1 MIFSLHTYAGLS
13 DKQLYDYLL
22 TSNVRPCSTT
32 INTPRYVQ
40 SRHRALYTIVSTK
53 EFCNMNDT
61 SESKT
66 IHRAIIVVAMG
77 FLALALVFSARAA
90 LGLAMPIWES
100 ELGWSRG
107 YVSNVAAVALLI
119 MAIASPISGFILDRK
134 GLRFTLLLG
143 LIAVFTSCVVISMA
157 NSAWVLLIGFGVIG
171 GVGFGIIATHV
182 VASAVARAYPK
193 NVGFASGIATSGS
206 SAGQFLIVPLIAFI
220 FASFSW
226 RWGFVGI
233 AAGIACLIPFVWWV
247 PRDKPIKAPK
257 KASSVNDTTDLKSSI
272 KKLFSTPVFHLLFWS
287 YLICGYTTTGV
298 IETHLMPFASFCGF
312 KPIPSAAAYGLLS
325 AVNLLGMIGIGW
337 LTDKMNRPLLL
348 GCIYIIRGL
357 TFWILLN
364 VGTSYETLLL
374 FAVIFGVVDYSTV
387 PVTASLV
394 ASHIGLKVMGLTM
407 GLLSAGH
414 SIGAA
419 IAASLGGYFFDK
431 DATYDLI
438 WMSSIALAI
447 IAGVLAFLIK
457 ETPSAVPKAP
467 TFSTSS

>member
-1 MIFSLHTYAGLS
+1 
-13 DKQLYDYLL
+13 
-22 TSNVRPCSTT
+22 
-32 INTPRYVQ
+32 
-40 SRHRALYTIVSTK
+40 
-53 EFCNMNDT
+53 MNDT
-61 SESKT
+61 SENKSL
-66 IHRAIIVVAMG
+66 HRAIIVVALG

-90 LGLAMPIWES
+90 LGLAMPIWEND
-100 ELGWSRG
+100 LDWSRG

-119 MAIASPISGFILDRK
+119 MAVASPISGFILDRK

-143 LIAVFTSCVVISMA
+143 LIAVFISCIVISMA
-157 NSAWVLLIGFGVIG
+157 QSAWVLLIGFGIIG
-171 GVGFGIIATHV
+171 GVGFGIVATHM
-182 VASAVARAYPK
+182 VASAVARVYPE

-206 SAGQFLIVPLIAFI
+206 SAGQFLIVPLIALI

-226 RWGFVGI
+226 RWGFAGI
-233 AAGIACLIPFVWWV
+233 AVGIACLIPLVWWV
-247 PRDKPIKAPK
+247 PSDKPDKQVS
-257 KASSVNDTTDLKSSI
+257 KASTINDVTDLKFSL
-272 KKLFSTPVFHLLFWS
+272 KKLVSTPVFHLLFWS

-312 KPIPSAAAYGLLS
+312 EPIPSAAAYGLLS
-325 AVNLLGMIGIGW
+325 AVNLVGMISIGW

-348 GCIYIIRGL
+348 GCIYIIRGF

-419 IAASLGGYFFDK
+419 IAASLGGYFFDR

-438 WMSSIALAI
+438 WISSIALAI

-457 ETPSAVPKAP
+457 DNPSQKLRVQ
-467 TFSTSS
+467 

>member
-1 MIFSLHTYAGLS
+1 
-13 DKQLYDYLL
+13 
-22 TSNVRPCSTT
+22 
-32 INTPRYVQ
+32 
-40 SRHRALYTIVSTK
+40 
-53 EFCNMNDT
+53 MNDT
-61 SESKT
+61 SENKSF
-66 IHRAIIVVAMG
+66 HRAIIVVALG

-90 LGLAMPIWES
+90 LGLAMPIWEND
-100 ELGWSRG
+100 LNWSRG

-119 MAIASPISGFILDRK
+119 MAVASPISGFILDRK

-143 LIAVFTSCVVISMA
+143 LIAVFISCIVISMA
-157 NSAWVLLIGFGVIG
+157 QSAWVLLIGFGIIG
-171 GVGFGIIATHV
+171 GVGFGIVATHM
-182 VASAVARAYPK
+182 VASAVARVYPE

-206 SAGQFLIVPLIAFI
+206 SAGQFLIVPLIALI

-226 RWGFVGI
+226 RWGFAGI
-233 AAGIACLIPFVWWV
+233 AVGIACLIPLVWWV
-247 PRDKPIKAPK
+247 PSDKPAKQVSR
-257 KASSVNDTTDLKSSI
+257 ASTINDATDLKFSL

-312 KPIPSAAAYGLLS
+312 EPIPSAAAYGLLS
-325 AVNLLGMIGIGW
+325 AVNLVGMISIGW

-348 GCIYIIRGL
+348 GCIYIIRGF

-364 VGTSYETLLL
+364 VGTSYDTLLL

-419 IAASLGGYFFDK
+419 IAASLGGYFFDR

-438 WMSSIALAI
+438 WVSSIALAI

-457 ETPSAVPKAP
+457 DNPSQKLRVQ
-467 TFSTSS
+467 

>member
-1 MIFSLHTYAGLS
+1 MSFEGSRNMTETS
-13 DKQLYDYLL
+13 D
-22 TSNVRPCSTT
+22 
-32 INTPRYVQ
+32 
-40 SRHRALYTIVSTK
+40 
-53 EFCNMNDT
+53 
-61 SESKT
+61 SKT
-66 IHRAIIVVAMG
+66 IHRAIIVVALG
-77 FLALALVFSARAA
+77 FLALALAFSARAA

-119 MAIASPISGFILDRK
+119 MAVASPVSGFILDRK

-143 LIAVFTSCVVISMA
+143 LIAVFISSIVISIA
-157 NSAWVLLIGFGVIG
+157 DSTWVLLVGFGVIG

-182 VASAVARAYPK
+182 IASAVARVYPK

-206 SAGQFLIVPLIAFI
+206 SAGQFLFVPLIAFI

-233 AAGIACLIPFVWWV
+233 AVGIAFLIPFVWYV
-247 PRDKPIKAPK
+247 PSDKPIKEI
-257 KASSVNDTTDLKSSI
+257 STTTSVNVATDLKTSI
-272 KKLFSTPVFHLLFWS
+272 KTLFSTPVFHLLFWS

-298 IETHLMPFASFCGF
+298 IETHLLPFASYCGF

-325 AVNLLGMIGIGW
+325 AVNLLGMICIGW

-438 WMSSIALAI
+438 WMSSIALAT
-447 IAGVLAFLIK
+447 IAGALAFLIK
-457 ETPSAVPKAP
+457 ENPSQNKISEHA
-467 TFSTSS
+467 

>member
-1 MIFSLHTYAGLS
+1 
-13 DKQLYDYLL
+13 
-22 TSNVRPCSTT
+22 
-32 INTPRYVQ
+32 
-40 SRHRALYTIVSTK
+40 
-53 EFCNMNDT
+53 MNDT
-61 SESKT
+61 SENKSL
-66 IHRAIIVVAMG
+66 HRAIIVVALG

-90 LGLAMPIWES
+90 LGLAMPIWEND
-100 ELGWSRG
+100 LDWSRG

-119 MAIASPISGFILDRK
+119 MAVASPISGFILDRK

-143 LIAVFTSCVVISMA
+143 LIAVFISCIVISMA
-157 NSAWVLLIGFGVIG
+157 QSAWVLLIGFGIIG
-171 GVGFGIIATHV
+171 GVGFGIVATHM
-182 VASAVARAYPK
+182 VASAVARVYPE

-206 SAGQFLIVPLIAFI
+206 SAGQFLIVPLIALI

-226 RWGFVGI
+226 RWGFAGI
-233 AAGIACLIPFVWWV
+233 AVGIACLIPLVWWV
-247 PRDKPIKAPK
+247 PSDKPDKQVS
-257 KASSVNDTTDLKSSI
+257 KASTINDVTDLKFSL

-312 KPIPSAAAYGLLS
+312 EPIPSAAAYGLLS
-325 AVNLLGMIGIGW
+325 AVNLVGMISIGW

-348 GCIYIIRGL
+348 GCIYIIRGF

-419 IAASLGGYFFDK
+419 IAASLGGYFFDR

-438 WMSSIALAI
+438 WISSIALAI

-457 ETPSAVPKAP
+457 DNPSQKLRVQ
-467 TFSTSS
+467 

>member
-1 MIFSLHTYAGLS
+1 
-13 DKQLYDYLL
+13 
-22 TSNVRPCSTT
+22 
-32 INTPRYVQ
+32 
-40 SRHRALYTIVSTK
+40 
-53 EFCNMNDT
+53 MNDT
-61 SESKT
+61 SENKSF
-66 IHRAIIVVAMG
+66 HRAIIVVALG

-90 LGLAMPIWES
+90 LGLAMPIWEND
-100 ELGWSRG
+100 LNWSRG

-119 MAIASPISGFILDRK
+119 MAVASPISGFILDRK
-134 GLRFTLLLG
+134 GLQFTLLLG
-143 LIAVFTSCVVISMA
+143 LIAVFISCIVISMA
-157 NSAWVLLIGFGVIG
+157 QSAWVLLIGFGIIG
-171 GVGFGIIATHV
+171 GVGFGIVATHM
-182 VASAVARAYPK
+182 VASAVARAYPE

-206 SAGQFLIVPLIAFI
+206 SAGQFLIVPLIALI

-226 RWGFVGI
+226 RWGFAGI
-233 AAGIACLIPFVWWV
+233 AVGIACLIPLVWWV
-247 PRDKPIKAPK
+247 PSDKPDKQVSR
-257 KASSVNDTTDLKSSI
+257 ASTINDATDLKFSL

-312 KPIPSAAAYGLLS
+312 EPIPSAAAYGLLS
-325 AVNLLGMIGIGW
+325 AVNLVGMISIGW

-348 GCIYIIRGL
+348 GCIYIIRGF

-419 IAASLGGYFFDK
+419 IAASLGGYFFDR

-438 WMSSIALAI
+438 WVSSIALAI

-457 ETPSAVPKAP
+457 DNPSQKLRVQ
-467 TFSTSS
+467 

>member
-1 MIFSLHTYAGLS
+1 
-13 DKQLYDYLL
+13 
-22 TSNVRPCSTT
+22 
-32 INTPRYVQ
+32 
-40 SRHRALYTIVSTK
+40 
-53 EFCNMNDT
+53 MNDMN
-61 SESKT
+61 ENKAL
-66 IHRAIIVVAMG
+66 HKAIIVVALG
-77 FLALALVFSARAA
+77 FLALALAFSARAA

-119 MAIASPISGFILDRK
+119 MAAAAPVSGLILDRK

-143 LIAVFTSCVVISMA
+143 LVAIFISCVVISIA
-157 NSAWVLLIGFGVIG
+157 ESAWVLLVGFGVIG
-171 GVGFGIIATHV
+171 GIGFGIIAVHV
-182 VASAVARAYPK
+182 VASAAARVYPK
-193 NVGFASGIATSGS
+193 KVGLASGIATSGS
-206 SAGQFLIVPLIAFI
+206 TVGQFLIVPLVAFV

-233 AAGIACLIPFVWWV
+233 AVGVACLIPFVWWV
-247 PRDKPIKAPK
+247 PNDKPAKVPNEALS
-257 KASSVNDTTDLKSSI
+257 ATDSTDLKSTVG
-272 KKLFSTPVFHLLFWS
+272 KLFSTPVFHLLFWS
-287 YLICGYTTTGV
+287 YVICGYTTTGV
-298 IETHLMPFASFCGF
+298 IETHLMPYASFCGF
-312 KPIPSAAAYGLLS
+312 KPIPSATAYGLLS

-348 GCIYIIRGL
+348 GCIYIVRGL
-357 TFWILLN
+357 TFWMLLN

-447 IAGVLAFLIK
+447 IAGVLVFLIK
-457 ETPSAVPKAP
+457 DNPGVGKSNLAMAG
-467 TFSTSS
+467 

>member
-1 MIFSLHTYAGLS
+1 MTSTDETKPLHQA
-13 DKQLYDYLL
+13 
-22 TSNVRPCSTT
+22 
-32 INTPRYVQ
+32 
-40 SRHRALYTIVSTK
+40 
-53 EFCNMNDT
+53 
-61 SESKT
+61 
-66 IHRAIIVVAMG
+66 IVVVALG
-77 FLALALVFSARAA
+77 FLALALAFSARAA

-107 YVSNVAAVALLI
+107 HVSNVAAVALLV
-119 MAIASPISGFILDRK
+119 MAAVAPVSGLILDRK

-143 LIAVFTSCVVISMA
+143 LIAVFISCVVISIA
-157 NSAWVLLIGFGVIG
+157 ESVWVLLIGFGVIG

-182 VASAVARAYPK
+182 VASAVARVYPEK
-193 NVGFASGIATSGS
+193 VGFASGIATSGS
-206 SAGQFLIVPLIAFI
+206 TAGQFLIVPLIAFI

-233 AAGIACLIPFVWWV
+233 AVGVACLIPFVWWV
-247 PRDKPIKAPK
+247 PSDKPAKELNE
-257 KASSVNDTTDLKSSI
+257 ASSANSSSDLKSTI
-272 KKLFSTPVFHLLFWS
+272 KTLFATPVFHLLFWS
-287 YLICGYTTTGV
+287 YVICGYTTTGV
-298 IETHLMPFASFCGF
+298 IETHLMPYASFCGF
-312 KPIPSAAAYGLLS
+312 KPIPSATAYGLLS
-325 AVNLLGMIGIGW
+325 AVNLLGMIGVGW

-348 GCIYIIRGL
+348 GCIYIVRGL
-357 TFWILLN
+357 TFWMLLN
-364 VGTSYETLLL
+364 IGTSYETLLL
-374 FAVIFGVVDYSTV
+374 FAVVFGVVDYSTV

-447 IAGVLAFLIK
+447 IAGVLVFLIK
-457 ETPSAVPKAP
+457 DNPDVEQGNLATAG
-467 TFSTSS
+467 

>member
-1 MIFSLHTYAGLS
+1 
-13 DKQLYDYLL
+13 
-22 TSNVRPCSTT
+22 
-32 INTPRYVQ
+32 
-40 SRHRALYTIVSTK
+40 
-53 EFCNMNDT
+53 MNST
-61 SESKT
+61 SENQRLN
-66 IHRAIIVVAMG
+66 RAIVVVALG
-77 FLALALVFSARAA
+77 FLALALSFSARAV
-90 LGLAMPIWES
+90 LGLAMPIWET
-100 ELGWSRG
+100 ELSWSRG

-119 MAIASPISGFILDRK
+119 MATVAPISGFILDRK

-143 LIAVFTSCVVISMA
+143 LVAVFISCVVISIA
-157 NSAWVLLIGFGVIG
+157 ESAWVLLIGFGIIG

-182 VASAVARAYPK
+182 VASAVARVYPQK
-193 NVGFASGIATSGS
+193 VGFAAGIATSGS
-206 SAGQFLIVPLIAFI
+206 TAGQFLIVPLIAFI

-233 AAGIACLIPFVWWV
+233 AVGVACLIPFVWWV
-247 PRDKPIKAPK
+247 PSDKPAKLSDK
-257 KASSVNDTTDLKSSI
+257 TSVANGGTNLKSTI
-272 KKLFSTPVFHLLFWS
+272 KTLFSTPVFHLLFWS
-287 YLICGYTTTGV
+287 YVICGYTTTGV
-298 IETHLMPFASFCGF
+298 IETHLMPYASFCGF
-312 KPIPSAAAYGLLS
+312 KPIPSATAYGLLS

-348 GCIYIIRGL
+348 GCIYIVRGL
-357 TFWILLN
+357 TFWMLLN

-394 ASHIGLKVMGLTM
+394 ASHIGLKVMGVTM

-431 DATYDLI
+431 NATYDLI

-447 IAGVLAFLIK
+447 IAGTLVFLIK
-457 ETPSAVPKAP
+457 DNPGQEKSNLAMAG
-467 TFSTSS
+467 